1 MGFLKQDAP
10 VVDYEEWRK
19 GTRAERIVPMA
30 RHWAEV
36 GFGTPVVLHLFYVL
50 KILAYILVAWLIVL
64 TTTGIDGF
72 TNVAQW
78 YAEPIVFEKVV
89 LYTMLFEVVGLG
101 CGFGPLNNRFFP
113 PMGSILY
120 WLRPKTIRLPPW
132 PNRIPL
138 TKGTT
143 RTPLD
148 ALLYG
153 ALLVVLAV
161 ALFTDGTGPI
171 PALNTSVGVLPQ
183 WQIWTILG
191 LLAVLGLR
199 DKVIF
204 LAARGEVYASLTVCF
219 LFAGADIIIAAKLV
233 CLVIWLGAATSKL
246 NKHFPFVIS
255 TMMSNNP
262 VFRPRWIKRMFFEH
276 FPDDLRP
283 GRPSRWLAHFST
295 AIEGLVPLVLFFSHG
310 GWPTAIAAFVMVC
323 FHFGILSSI
332 PMGVPL
338 EWNVFMM
345 FSVLA
350 LFVGHA
356 QVGLGDMSTP
366 LPIALFVVVAGTVV
380 MGNLFPRK
388 VSFLPGMRYYAGNWD
403 TGLWCVKPSASAK
416 IENGIVSIASMPQAQ
431 MEKFYGSP
439 ETAEMYLYM
448 GYAFRSFNSHGRA
461 MFALAHRAMA
471 GFNEDDYVLT
481 DGERICS
488 TAIGW
493 NFGDG
498 HMHNEQLIEA
508 LHERCHFEPGEVRIV
523 LIDGQPIHRQRQE
536 YRLVDAATG
545 EFERGYV
552 NVADLVTRQPWD
564 DTAPVHVTWK
574 KDSADAHD
582 VGGDPQAT
590 QPMTSRTLTSSRPC
604 NESSRATSRCL
615 RQCASAAAPSPERRI
630 CIRRR

>member
-1 MGFLKQDAP
+1 MGFLKQDSP
-10 VVDYEEWRK
+10 VVDYAEWSK
-19 GTRAERIVPMA
+19 GTRAERIKPMA

-36 GFGTPVVLHLFYVL
+36 GFGTPVVLHLFYVV
-50 KILAYILVAWLIVL
+50 KILLYVLVAWLVVL
-64 TTTGIDGF
+64 STKGLGGLAGF
-72 TNVAQW
+72 TNITHW

-113 PMGSILY
+113 PMGSALY
-120 WLRPKTIRLPPW
+120 WLRPKTVRLPPW
-132 PNRIPL
+132 PTRVPL
-138 TKGTT
+138 TKGTS
-143 RTPLD
+143 RTPFEV
-148 ALLYG
+148 LLY
-153 ALLVVLAV
+153 AAFLIAVVF
-161 ALFTDGTGPI
+161 ALFSDGTGPI
-171 PALNTSVGVLPQ
+171 PELNTEVGVLPT
-183 WQIWTILG
+183 WQIATILG
-191 LLAVLGLR
+191 ILAVLGLR

-204 LAARGEVYASLTVCF
+204 LAARGEVYAPLAAAF
-219 LFAGADIIIAAKLV
+219 LLSGVDMIIAAKLV

-262 VFRPRWIKRMFFEH
+262 VIRPRWIKRRFFEK

-283 GRPSRWLAHFST
+283 GRLSRFIAHFST

-310 GWPTAIAAFVMVC
+310 GWLTAIAAFVMIC

-356 QVGLGDMSTP
+356 GIGLGDLQSP
-366 LPIALFVVVAGTVV
+366 WPIVLLVVVAGTVV
-380 MGNLFPRK
+380 LGNLFPRK

-403 TGLWCVKPSASAK
+403 TTLWCVKPSAEQK
-416 IENGIVSIASMPQAQ
+416 IAAGIVAIASMPAAQ
-431 MEKFYGSP
+431 MEKFYGSR
-439 ETAEMYLYM
+439 ETAEMYQYM
-448 GYAFRSFNSHGRA
+448 GYAFRAFNTHGRA
-461 MFALAHRAMA
+461 MFTLAHRAMA
-471 GFNEDDYVLT
+471 GQNEDDYVLT

-498 HMHNEQLIEA
+498 HMHNEQLIAA
-508 LHERCHFEPGEVRIV
+508 LHERCQFEPGEVRV
-523 LIDGQPIHRQRQE
+523 LLLDAQPIHKQQQE

-545 EFERGYV
+545 EFERGFV
-552 NVADLVTRQPWD
+552 RVADMVTRQPWD
-564 DTAPVHVTWK
+564 DTVPVQVTW
-574 KDSADAHD
+574 
-582 VGGDPQAT
+582 
-590 QPMTSRTLTSSRPC
+590 
-604 NESSRATSRCL
+604 
-615 RQCASAAAPSPERRI
+615 SAASFTA
-630 CIRRR
+630 

>member
-1 MGFLKQDAP
+1 MGFLKQDTP
-10 VVDYEEWRK
+10 QIDFEEWSK
-19 GTRAERIVPMA
+19 GTRAEKIIPMA

-36 GFGTPVVLHLFYVL
+36 GFGTPVLLHLFYVVKIAL
-50 KILAYILVAWLIVL
+50 YILAAWLLAL

-72 TNVAQW
+72 GGVARW

-113 PMGSILY
+113 PLGSILY
-120 WLRPKTIRLPPW
+120 WLRPGTIRLPPW
-132 PNRIPL
+132 PGRIPF
-138 TKGTT
+138 TKGDS
-143 RTPLD
+143 RTPFD

-153 ALLVVLAV
+153 ALLVLLVIAI
-161 ALFTDGTGPI
+161 FSDGTGPM
-171 PALNTSVGVLPQ
+171 PALGTTVGVLPA
-183 WQIWTILG
+183 WQIWAVLG
-191 LLAVLGLR
+191 VLAVLGLR

-204 LAARGEVYASLTVCF
+204 LAARGEVYASFTVAF
-219 LFAGADIIIAAKLV
+219 LFAGYGADLILGAKLV

-262 VFRPRWIKRMFFEH
+262 MFRPRFIKRMFFEH

-283 GRPSRWLAHFST
+283 GWRSRWLAHFST

-310 GWPTAIAAFVMVC
+310 GWPTAIAAFVMLC

-356 QVGLGDMSTP
+356 SIGLADLTTP
-366 LPIALFVVVAGTVV
+366 LPILLFAVVAGTVV
-380 MGNLFPRK
+380 TGNLFPRK

-403 TGLWCVKPSASAK
+403 TTLWCIKPSAEAK
-416 IENGIVSIASMPQAQ
+416 IADGVVAIASMPAAQ
-431 MEKFYGSP
+431 LEKFYGSKEAAQIP
-439 ETAEMYLYM
+439 MYM
-448 GYAFRSFNSHGRA
+448 GYAFRAFNTHGRA
-461 MFALAHRAMA
+461 LFTLAHRVMA
-471 GFNEDDYVLT
+471 GHNEDDYVLT
-481 DGERICS
+481 DGERVTS
-488 TAIGW
+488 TALGW

-498 HMHNEQLIEA
+498 HFSNEQLVAA
-508 LHERCHFEPGEVRIV
+508 LQKRCHFEPGEVRV
-523 LIDGQPIHRQRQE
+523 VMLDAQPIHRQTQQ

-552 NVADLVTRQPWD
+552 RVADMVTRQPWAD
-564 DTAPVHVTWK
+564 DVPVHVYDGT
-574 KDSADAHD
+574 A
-582 VGGDPQAT
+582 
-590 QPMTSRTLTSSRPC
+590 
-604 NESSRATSRCL
+604 
-615 RQCASAAAPSPERRI
+615 
-630 CIRRR
+630 

>member
-10 VVDYEEWRK
+10 VVDYEEWSK
-19 GTRAERIVPMA
+19 GTRAEKIVPMA

-36 GFGTPVVLHLFYVL
+36 GFGTPVVLHLFYVV
-50 KILAYILVAWLIVL
+50 KILLYVLAAWLIVL
-64 TTTGIDGF
+64 TTRGIDGF
-72 TNVAQW
+72 TNVASW

-120 WLRPKTIRLPPW
+120 WLRPNTIRLPPW

-138 TKGTT
+138 TKGTA
-143 RTPLD
+143 RTPFD
-148 ALLYG
+148 VVLYA
-153 ALLVVLAV
+153 ALLVVLVV
-161 ALFTDGTGPI
+161 ALFSDGTGPI
-171 PALNTSVGVLPQ
+171 PALSTTVGVLPM

-191 LLAVLGLR
+191 LLTVLSLR

-204 LAARGEVYASLTVCF
+204 LAARGEVYASFTVAF
-219 LFAGADIIIAAKLV
+219 LFAGVDMIIAAKLV

-262 VFRPRWIKRMFFEH
+262 VFRPRWIKRRFFEH

-283 GRPSRWLAHFST
+283 GRLSRWLAHFST
-295 AIEGLVPLVLFFSHG
+295 AVEGLVPLVLFFSHG
-310 GWPTAIAAFVMVC
+310 GWPTAIAAFVMLC

-356 QVGLGDMSTP
+356 GLGLTDMTTP
-366 LPIALFVVVAGTVV
+366 LPVLLFLVVAGTVV
-380 MGNLFPRK
+380 IGNMFPRK

-403 TGLWCVKPSASAK
+403 TGLWCIKPSAEQK
-416 IENGIVSIASMPQAQ
+416 IADNIVSIASMPQAQ
-431 MEKFYGSP
+431 MERYYGDP
-439 ETAEMYLYM
+439 ETAQMYLYM
-448 GYAFRSFNSHGRA
+448 GYAFRSFNTHGRG
-461 MFALAHRAMA
+461 MFTLAHRAMA
-471 GFNEDDYVLT
+471 GQNEDDYVLS
-481 DGERICS
+481 DGERVCS

-508 LHERCHFEPGEVRIV
+508 LQERCHFEPGEVRIV
-523 LIDGQPIHRQRQE
+523 LIDAQPIHRQTQQ

-545 EFERGYV
+545 EFESGYV
-552 NVADLVTRQPWD
+552 KVADMATRQPWD
-564 DTAPVHVTWK
+564 DTVPVHV
-574 KDSADAHD
+574 DGS
-582 VGGDPQAT
+582 DP
-590 QPMTSRTLTSSRPC
+590 SKLRTDRDL
-604 NESSRATSRCL
+604 A
-615 RQCASAAAPSPERRI
+615 Q
-630 CIRRR
+630 

>member
-10 VVDYEEWRK
+10 VVDYEEWSK
-19 GTRAERIVPMA
+19 GTRAEKIVPMA

-36 GFGTPVVLHLFYVL
+36 GFGTPGVLHLFYVV
-50 KILAYILVAWLIVL
+50 KILLYILAAWLIVL
-64 TTTGIDGF
+64 TTKGIDGF
-72 TNVAQW
+72 TNVTTW

-120 WLRPKTIRLPPW
+120 WLRPNTIRLPPW
-132 PNRIPL
+132 PNLIPL

-143 RTPLD
+143 RTPFD
-148 ALLYG
+148 AALYA
-153 ALLVVLAV
+153 ALLVMLVV
-161 ALFTDGTGPI
+161 ALFSDGTGPI
-171 PALNTSVGVLPQ
+171 PALGTTVGVLPL

-191 LLAVLGLR
+191 LLAVLALR

-204 LAARGEVYASLTVCF
+204 LAARGEVYASFTVAF
-219 LFAGADIIIAAKLV
+219 LFAGVDMIIAAKLV
-233 CLVIWLGAATSKL
+233 CLLIWLGAATSKL

-262 VFRPRWIKRMFFEH
+262 VFRPRWIKRKFFEH

-283 GRPSRWLAHFST
+283 GRLSRMLAHLST
-295 AIEGLVPLVLFFSHG
+295 AVEGLVPLVLFFSHG
-310 GWPTAIAAFVMVC
+310 GWPTAIAAFVMLC

-356 QVGLGDMSTP
+356 GLGLGDLQSP
-366 LPIALFVVVAGTVV
+366 WPIVLFVVVAGTVV
-380 MGNLFPRK
+380 LGNLFPRK

-403 TGLWCVKPSASAK
+403 TTLWCVKPSAEQK
-416 IENGIVSIASMPQAQ
+416 IANGIVSIASMPQAQ
-431 MEKFYGSP
+431 MERYYGSP
-439 ETAEMYLYM
+439 ETAQMYLYM
-448 GYAFRSFNSHGRA
+448 GYAFRAFNTHGRA
-461 MFALAHRAMA
+461 MFTLAHRAMA
-471 GFNEDDYVLT
+471 GQNEDGYTLT

-498 HMHNEQLIEA
+498 HMHNEQLIA
-508 LHERCHFEPGEVRIV
+508 AMQERCHFEPGEVRVV
-523 LIDGQPIHRQRQE
+523 LLDAQPIYRQTQQ

-545 EFERGYV
+545 EFESGYV
-552 NVADLVTRQPWD
+552 KVADMVTRQPWD
-564 DTAPVHVTWK
+564 DTVPVHVTW
-574 KDSADAHD
+574 SATD
-582 VGGDPQAT
+582 
-590 QPMTSRTLTSSRPC
+590 TSPSRRGP
-604 NESSRATSRCL
+604 
-615 RQCASAAAPSPERRI
+615 
-630 CIRRR
+630 

>member
-10 VVDYEEWRK
+10 VVDYEEWSK
-19 GTRAERIVPMA
+19 GTRAEKIVPMA

-36 GFGTPVVLHLFYVL
+36 GFGTPVVLHLFYVV
-50 KILAYILVAWLIVL
+50 KILLYILGGWLFAL
-64 TTTGIDGF
+64 ATKGIDGF
-72 TNVAQW
+72 TNVTSW

-89 LYTMLFEVVGLG
+89 LYTMLFEVIGLG

-120 WLRPKTIRLPPW
+120 WLRPNTIRLPPW
-132 PNRIPL
+132 PSRVPL

-143 RTPLD
+143 RTPFD
-148 ALLYG
+148 AALYG
-153 ALLVVLAV
+153 ALVVILLV
-161 ALFTDGTGPI
+161 ALFSDGTGPI
-171 PALNTSVGVLPQ
+171 PALGTTVGVLPL

-204 LAARGEVYASLTVCF
+204 LAARGEVYASFTVAF
-219 LFAGADIIIAAKLV
+219 LFAGVDMIIAAKLV

-262 VFRPRWIKRMFFEH
+262 VFRPRWIKRKFFEH

-283 GRPSRWLAHFST
+283 GRLSRWLAHFST
-295 AIEGLVPLVLFFSHG
+295 AIEGLVPLVLFFTHG

-356 QVGLGDMSTP
+356 ELGLADMTTP
-366 LPIALFVVVAGTVV
+366 LPVLLFVVVAGTVV
-380 MGNLFPRK
+380 IGNLFPRK

-403 TGLWCVKPSASAK
+403 TGLWCVKPSAAAK
-416 IENGIVSIASMPQAQ
+416 IEANVVSIASMPQAQ
-431 MEKFYGSP
+431 MERYYGSP
-439 ETAEMYLYM
+439 ETAQMYLYM
-448 GYAFRSFNSHGRA
+448 GYAFRAFNTHGRA
-461 MFALAHRAMA
+461 MFTLAHRAMA
-471 GFNEDDYVLT
+471 GQNEDEYVLT

-508 LHERCHFEPGEVRIV
+508 LQERCHFEPGEIRI
-523 LIDGQPIHRQRQE
+523 LLLDAQPIHKQRQE

-552 NVADLVTRQPWD
+552 KVADMVTRQPWD
-564 DTAPVHVTWK
+564 DTVPVHVTWE
-574 KDSADAHD
+574 KDSAGAA
-582 VGGDPQAT
+582 GA
-590 QPMTSRTLTSSRPC
+590 
-604 NESSRATSRCL
+604 ATSN
-615 RQCASAAAPSPERRI
+615 SDAP
-630 CIRRR
+630 

>member
-1 MGFLKQDAP
+1 MGFLKQDVP
-10 VVDYEEWRK
+10 VVDYESWSK
-19 GTRAERIVPMA
+19 GTRAEKMIPMA

-36 GFGTPVVLHLFYVL
+36 GFGTPVVLHLFYVV
-50 KILAYILVAWLIVL
+50 KILLYILGGWLVALA
-64 TTTGIDGF
+64 TKGIDGF
-72 TNVAQW
+72 TNVASW
-78 YAEPIVFEKVV
+78 YAEPIAFEKVV
-89 LYTMLFEVVGLG
+89 LYTMLFEVIGLG

-120 WLRPKTIRLPPW
+120 WLRPNTIRLPPW
-132 PNRIPL
+132 PNRVPL
-138 TKGTT
+138 TKGTA
-143 RTPLD
+143 RTPVD
-148 ALLYG
+148 ALLYA
-153 ALLVVLAV
+153 ALLVMLVV
-161 ALFTDGTGPI
+161 ALFSDGAGPI
-171 PALNTSVGVLPQ
+171 PALNTRVGVLPL

-191 LLAVLGLR
+191 LLAVVGLR

-204 LAARGEVYASLTVCF
+204 LAARGEVYASFTVAF
-219 LFAGADIIIAAKLV
+219 LFAGVDMIIAAKLV

-246 NKHFPFVIS
+246 NRHFPFVIS

-262 VFRPRWIKRMFFEH
+262 VFRPRWIKRKFFEH

-283 GRPSRWLAHFST
+283 GRLSRMLAHFST

-310 GWPTAIAAFVMVC
+310 GWPTAIAAFVMLC
-323 FHFGILSSI
+323 FHFGIMSAI

-356 QVGLGDMSTP
+356 GLGLGDLQSP
-366 LPIALFVVVAGTVV
+366 LPIVLFLVVAGTVV
-380 MGNLFPRK
+380 VGNLFPRK

-403 TGLWCVKPSASAK
+403 TGLWCIKPSAEQK
-416 IENGIVSIASMPQAQ
+416 IGNNIVAIASMPAAQ
-431 MEKFYGSP
+431 MERFYGSK

-448 GYAFRSFNSHGRA
+448 GYAFRAFNTHGRA
-461 MFALAHRAMA
+461 MFTLAHRAMA
-471 GFNEDDYVLT
+471 GQNEDDYVLT

-498 HMHNEQLIEA
+498 HMHNEQLIAA
-508 LHERCHFEPGEVRIV
+508 LQERCHFEPGEVRI
-523 LIDGQPIHRQRQE
+523 LLLDAQPIHKQSQQ

-552 NVADLVTRQPWD
+552 NVADMVTRQPWD
-564 DTAPVHVTWK
+564 DDVPVHVRW
-574 KDSADAHD
+574 
-582 VGGDPQAT
+582 
-590 QPMTSRTLTSSRPC
+590 
-604 NESSRATSRCL
+604 
-615 RQCASAAAPSPERRI
+615 SAATTSP
-630 CIRRR
+630 

>member
-1 MGFLKQDAP
+1 MGFLKQETPQIDF
-10 VVDYEEWRK
+10 EEWSK
-19 GTRAERIVPMA
+19 GTRAEKIIPMA

-36 GFGTPVVLHLFYVL
+36 GFGTPVALHLFYVVKIGL
-50 KILAYILVAWLIVL
+50 YILAAWLL
-64 TTTGIDGF
+64 ALATTGINGF
-72 TNVAQW
+72 TNVAHW

-89 LYTMLFEVVGLG
+89 LYTMLFEVIGLG

-113 PMGSILY
+113 PLGSILY
-120 WLRPKTIRLPPW
+120 WLRPGTIRLPPW
-132 PNRIPL
+132 PDRIPL
-138 TKGTT
+138 TKGDE
-143 RTPLD
+143 RRPVD

-153 ALLVVLAV
+153 ALLVLLTIAI
-161 ALFTDGTGPI
+161 FSDGTGPI
-171 PALNTSVGVLPQ
+171 PALGTTVGVLPS
-183 WQIWTILG
+183 WQIWAVLG
-191 LLAVLGLR
+191 VLAVLGLR

-204 LAARGEVYASLTVCF
+204 LAARGEVYASFTVAF
-219 LFAGADIIIAAKLV
+219 LFTGYGVDMILGAKLV

-262 VFRPRWIKRMFFEH
+262 IFRPRFIKRMFFEH

-310 GWPTAIAAFVMVC
+310 GWPTAIAAFVMLC

-345 FSVLA
+345 FSVLS

-356 QVGLGDMSTP
+356 SVGLGDLTTP
-366 LPIALFVVVAGTVV
+366 LPILLFAVVAGTVV
-380 MGNLFPRK
+380 TGNLLPRK

-403 TGLWCVKPSASAK
+403 TTLWCIKPSADEKIAK
-416 IENGIVSIASMPQAQ
+416 GIVAIASMPAAQ
-431 MEKFYGSP
+431 LEKFYGSKEAAQIP
-439 ETAEMYLYM
+439 MYM
-448 GYAFRSFNSHGRA
+448 GYAFRAFNTHGRA
-461 MFALAHRAMA
+461 LFTLAHRAMA
-471 GFNEDDYVLT
+471 GHNEDDYVLT

-498 HMHNEQLIEA
+498 HFSNEQLVAA
-508 LHERCHFEPGEVRIV
+508 LHKRCHFEPGEVRV
-523 LIDGQPIHRQRQE
+523 VMLDAQPIHRQTQQ
-536 YRLVDAATG
+536 YRLVDAVTG

-552 NVADLVTRQPWD
+552 RVADMVTRQPWAD
-564 DTAPVHVTWK
+564 DVPVHLMP
-574 KDSADAHD
+574 SA
-582 VGGDPQAT
+582 
-590 QPMTSRTLTSSRPC
+590 TL
-604 NESSRATSRCL
+604 A
-615 RQCASAAAPSPERRI
+615 
-630 CIRRR
+630 

>member
-1 MGFLKQDAP
+1 MGFLKQETP
-10 VVDYEEWRK
+10 QINFEEWSK
-19 GTRAERIVPMA
+19 GTRAEKIIPMA

-36 GFGTPVVLHLFYVL
+36 GFGTPVALHLFYVVKIGL
-50 KILAYILVAWLIVL
+50 YILAAWLLAL
-64 TTTGIDGF
+64 TTHGINGF
-72 TNVAQW
+72 TNVAHW

-120 WLRPKTIRLPPW
+120 WLRPGTIRLPPW
-132 PNRIPL
+132 PGRIPL
-138 TKGTT
+138 TRGDQ
-143 RTPLD
+143 RTPVD

-153 ALLVVLAV
+153 ALLVLLVIAI
-161 ALFTDGTGPI
+161 FSDGTGPV
-171 PALNTSVGVLPQ
+171 PALGTTVGVLPS
-183 WQIWTILG
+183 WQIWSVLSV
-191 LLAVLGLR
+191 LAVLGLR

-204 LAARGEVYASLTVCF
+204 LAARGEVYASFTVAF
-219 LFAGADIIIAAKLV
+219 LFAGYGVDMILGAKLV

-262 VFRPRWIKRMFFEH
+262 VFRPRFIKRKFFEH

-283 GRPSRWLAHFST
+283 GRRSRWLAHFST

-310 GWPTAIAAFVMVC
+310 GWPTAIAAFVMLC
-323 FHFGILSSI
+323 FHLGILSAI

-350 LFVGHA
+350 LFVGHPS
-356 QVGLGDMSTP
+356 VGLGDLTTP
-366 LPIALFVVVAGTVV
+366 LPILLFGLVAGTVV
-380 MGNLFPRK
+380 LGNLFPRK

-403 TGLWCVKPSASAK
+403 TTLWCIKPSADEK
-416 IENGIVSIASMPQAQ
+416 IAANVVAISSMPAAQ
-431 MEKFYGSP
+431 LEKFYGSKEAAQIP
-439 ETAEMYLYM
+439 MYM
-448 GYAFRSFNSHGRA
+448 GYAFRAFNTHGRA
-461 MFALAHRAMA
+461 LFTLAHRAMA
-471 GFNEDDYVLT
+471 GQNEDDYVLT

-498 HMHNEQLIEA
+498 HFSNEQLVAA
-508 LHERCHFEPGEVRIV
+508 LQKRCHFEPGEVRV
-523 LIDGQPIHRQRQE
+523 VMLDAQPIQRQTQQ

-552 NVADLVTRQPWD
+552 RVPDMVTRQPWAD
-564 DTAPVHVTWK
+564 DVPVHGVST
-574 KDSADAHD
+574 
-582 VGGDPQAT
+582 AT
-590 QPMTSRTLTSSRPC
+590 P
-604 NESSRATSRCL
+604 A
-615 RQCASAAAPSPERRI
+615 
-630 CIRRR
+630 

>member
-1 MGFLKQDAP
+1 MGFLKQDTP
-10 VVDYEEWRK
+10 QINFEEWSK
-19 GTRAERIVPMA
+19 GTRAEKIIPMA

-36 GFGTPVVLHLFYVL
+36 GFGTPIALHLFYVVKIGL
-50 KILAYILVAWLIVL
+50 YILAAWLLCL
-64 TTTGIDGF
+64 TTAGIDGF
-72 TNVAQW
+72 TNVGHW

-113 PMGSILY
+113 PMGSMLY
-120 WLRPKTIRLPPW
+120 WLRPGTIRLPPW
-132 PNRIPL
+132 PDRIPL
-138 TKGTT
+138 TNGDE
-143 RTPLD
+143 RTPVD

-153 ALLVVLAV
+153 ALLVFLVIAI
-161 ALFTDGTGPI
+161 FSDGTGPV
-171 PALNTSVGVLPQ
+171 PALGTTVGVLPA
-183 WQIWTILG
+183 WQIWAVLG
-191 LLAVLGLR
+191 VLAVLGLR

-204 LAARGEVYASLTVCF
+204 LAARGEVYASFTVAF
-219 LFAGADIIIAAKLV
+219 LFAGYGVDMILGAKLV

-262 VFRPRWIKRMFFEH
+262 VFRPRFIKRKFFEH

-295 AIEGLVPLVLFFSHG
+295 AIEGLVPLVLFFSNG
-310 GWPTAIAAFVMVC
+310 GWPTAIAAFIMLC

-356 QVGLGDMSTP
+356 SVGLADLTTP
-366 LPIALFVVVAGTVV
+366 LPIWLFVVVAGTVIL
-380 MGNLFPRK
+380 GNLFPRK

-403 TGLWCVKPSASAK
+403 TTLWCIKPTADAK
-416 IENGIVSIASMPQAQ
+416 IAKGIVAISSMPAAQ
-431 MEKFYGSP
+431 LEKFYGSKEAAQIP
-439 ETAEMYLYM
+439 MYM
-448 GYAFRSFNSHGRA
+448 GYAFRAFNTHGRA
-461 MFALAHRAMA
+461 LFTLAHRAMA

-481 DGERICS
+481 DGERLCS

-498 HMHNEQLIEA
+498 HFSNEQLVAA
-508 LHERCHFEPGEVRIV
+508 LHRRCHFEPGEVRV
-523 LIDGQPIHRQRQE
+523 VMLDAQPIHHQTQQ

-545 EFERGYV
+545 EFERGYLR
-552 NVADLVTRQPWD
+552 VADMVTRQPWAD
-564 DTAPVHVTWK
+564 DVPVHVLSNVTP
-574 KDSADAHD
+574 A
-582 VGGDPQAT
+582 
-590 QPMTSRTLTSSRPC
+590 
-604 NESSRATSRCL
+604 
-615 RQCASAAAPSPERRI
+615 
-630 CIRRR
+630 